1 MAVEWI
7 TLARVVRPQGRR
19 GEVLADLKTDFPDY
33 FRQDPNIFLRLPDGE
48 PQLTMVEDSWLP
60 TGRSAG
66 RIVLKLRGV
75 DSISDAEKLLN
86 ATIEISSDQRL
97 TLTDGNYYVSD
108 LIGCQMVHHGDLVG
122 TVVDLHF
129 PQDPTGKRIE
139 DAAALFVVERANG
152 DEVLIPFANAFV
164 ASIDTAAKKI
174 EMNLPE
180 GLLEMNG

>member
-1 MAVEWI
+1 MAEEWI
-7 TLARVVRPQGRR
+7 SLARVVRPQGRR
-19 GEVLADLKTDFPDY
+19 GEVLADLKTDFPDH
-33 FRQDPNIFLRLPDGE
+33 FREYPNIFLRLPECE
-48 PQLTMVEDSWLP
+48 PQPVVVEDSWLP

-86 ATIEISSDQRL
+86 ATIEIASNQRL
-97 TLTDGNYYVSD
+97 TLSNGNYYVSD
-108 LIGCQMVHHGDLVG
+108 LIGCQMVHHGDLLG
-122 TVVDLHF
+122 TVVDMHF
-129 PQDPTGKRIE
+129 PQDPAGKRIE

-164 ASIDTAAKKI
+164 TGIDTAARKI
-174 EMNLPE
+174 EMNLPD